1 MIRLRSALL
10 ALVMA
15 AAIALTSLGFAPVA
29 QAETYSSAQKSQ
41 IEIFVPGVQDLRDR
55 LPELE
60 SYIAGKRW
68 REIQTF
74 IHGPLGE
81 LRERL
86 SRVSRRLKGSDRA
99 TAEAAA
105 KDLFKHLV
113 AMDEFAGQFDYK
125 RAGNEYLAAVKA
137 FDQFLSVVPQ

>member
-10 ALVMA
+10 AVVMA
-15 AAIALTSLGFAPVA
+15 ATIALAGLGFAPAA
-29 QAETYSSAQKSQ
+29 QAETYTSAQKAQ
-41 IEIFVPGVQDLRDR
+41 IEIFVPGVQTLRDR
-55 LPELE
+55 LPEVE
-60 SYIAGKRW
+60 SFIEGKRW

-74 IHGPLGE
+74 VHGPLGE

-105 KDLFKHLV
+105 KDLFKHLI
-113 AMDEFAGQFDYK
+113 AMDEFAGEFNYK
-125 RAGNEYLAAVKA
+125 RAGNEYLAAVEA
-137 FDQFLSVVPQ
+137 FDRFLSVVP

>member
-15 AAIALTSLGFAPVA
+15 AAIALTGLGFAPVA

-60 SYIAGKRW
+60 SYIEGKRW

-113 AMDEFAGQFDYK
+113 AMDEFAGKFDYK
-125 RAGNEYLAAVKA
+125 RAGAEYLESVKA
-137 FDQFLSVVPQ
+137 LDRFLNVVP

>member
-15 AAIALTSLGFAPVA
+15 ATIAFAGLGFAPAA
-29 QAETYSSAQKSQ
+29 QAETYTSAQKAQ
-41 IEIFVPGVQDLRDR
+41 IEIFVPGVQDLRDQ
-55 LPELE
+55 LPTIEG
-60 SYIAGKRW
+60 YIANKRW

-74 IHGPLGE
+74 VHGPLGE

-113 AMDEFAGQFDYK
+113 AIDEFAGQFDYK

-137 FDQFLSVVPQ
+137 FDQFLSVVP

>member
-1 MIRLRSALL
+1 MIQLRSALL
-10 ALVMA
+10 ALVMVA
-15 AAIALTSLGFAPVA
+15 TIAFAGLGFAPAA
-29 QAETYSSAQKSQ
+29 QAETYTSAQKAQ
-41 IEIFVPGVQDLRDR
+41 IEIFVPSVQDLRDQ
-55 LPELE
+55 LPEIE
-60 SYIAGKRW
+60 SYIANKRW

-74 IHGPLGE
+74 VHGPLGE

-86 SRVSRRLKGSDRA
+86 SRVSRRLKGSDRT

>member
-10 ALVMA
+10 AVVMA
-15 AAIALTSLGFAPVA
+15 ATIALAGLGFAPAA
-29 QAETYSSAQKSQ
+29 QAETYTSAQKSQ
-41 IEIFVPGVQDLRDR
+41 IEIFVPGVQELRDR
-55 LPELE
+55 LPEVE
-60 SYIAGKRW
+60 TFIAGKRW
-68 REIQTF
+68 RDIQTF

-105 KDLFKHLV
+105 KDLSKHLV
-113 AMDEFAGQFDYK
+113 ALDEFAGKFDYK
-125 RAGNEYLAAVKA
+125 RAGAEYLESVQA
-137 FDQFLSVVPQ
+137 FDRFLNVVP

>member
-15 AAIALTSLGFAPVA
+15 ATIAFAGLGFAPAA
-29 QAETYSSAQKSQ
+29 QAETYTSAQKAQ
-41 IEIFVPGVQDLRDR
+41 IEIFVPGVQDLRDQ
-55 LPELE
+55 LPTIEG
-60 SYIAGKRW
+60 YIANKRW

-74 IHGPLGE
+74 VHGPLGE

-99 TAEAAA
+99 TAEAAS

-137 FDQFLSVVPQ
+137 FDQFLSVVP